1 MHTLLFEVCTAAT
14 MADRPR
20 TALFKYT
27 TLFWVGFIFVSFLFI
42 VDRMTIN
49 VFPRQRFSSL
59 GYKTGSDSDFAKSP
73 WSWQLNQAI
82 SRISGRYTM
91 VALNALFFTSMHSL
105 HERLASS
112 ALNRFVD
119 FTDETARLAIHRKVG
134 ISICFVTILH
144 VWGIL
149 FPAIFQEHTVGISV
163 GTFTWPLSERAPSG
177 LNSRIA
183 ETKHV
188 YMQVDDVYRL
198 VLMTI
203 FLGPVIYF
211 SVKRLASNYRF
222 GIRLHQFVMVMYFI
236 DIIRRHSHPHSW
248 FLNIPMFVLW
258 LLDKIAGFW
267 YRQQTVNVRKIIL
280 SENCM
285 LLHWKYKAGQSKE
298 ATNSIGAIVRMSGFG
313 CSDRGRS
320 LCTLEPSH
328 PFTSFCRRTMILQS
342 ISNTEW
348 DCAIIVRAYNK
359 SGSYTRKVMET
370 RFADFD
376 IRGPFPRF
384 AIPDLL
390 NSGLDLLLIGG
401 GSGSGFLIDTLIYIS
416 CQTPKIKFGKIKLVF
431 TSRDV
436 ELVRFWISIV
446 SDIYQQKPLLEGMVR
461 LKIVFTGKNNSISTI
476 RVKDVDMGTHIS
488 TGMNMGGGT
497 GMGKNGVREMGI
509 VTDIGMG
516 MNKNNV
522 KGMGKNIG
530 TSMVMGTGTDMG
542 TIYTDMDECM
552 GFSTDQTQNQVTVME
567 QTGTTFPWGIVQTK
581 RCDINAEAESLKK
594 GCAEGK
600 IGHVLCHGSKRLQIS
615 ARTSARKHGLVYH
628 ESHVSDD
635 GQARAADSAL
645 EEARCITSQRA
656 QRRMERLA
664 KKTPPSWF
672 RHEDGGFNNIYFH
685 NNPYFDDLP

>member
-1 MHTLLFEVCTAAT
+1 

-27 TLFWVGFIFVSFLFI
+27 TLFGVGFIFVSFLFI
-42 VDRMTIN
+42 VDRLTIN
-49 VFPRQRFSSL
+49 VYPRQMFSSQ

-82 SRISGRYTM
+82 SRVSGRYTM

-203 FLGPVIYF
+203 LLGPVIYF

-248 FLNIPMFVLW
+248 FLNIPMFLLW

-285 LLHWKYKAGQSKE
+285 LLLWKHKAGQSKE

-313 CSDRGRS
+313 FSDRGRS

-436 ELVRFWISIV
+436 ALVRFWISIV
-446 SDIYQQKPLLEGMVR
+446 SDIYQQKPQLEGMAR

-476 RVKDVDMGTHIS
+476 RVKDVDMGTHIRM
-488 TGMNMGGGT
+488 GMNMGTGT
-497 GMGKNGVREMGI
+497 DMGKNGVRDMGI

-516 MNKNNV
+516 MNKNNAKGIAGIV
-522 KGMGKNIG
+522 DLGIGVDTGTGRGTSMGMGNNIG
-530 TSMVMGTGTDMG
+530 TSVDMGTVTDMG

-552 GFSTDQTQNQVTVME
+552 AFSTDQTQNQETVMKL
-567 QTGTTFPWGIVQTK
+567 TGTPFPWGIVQTK

-594 GCAEGK
+594 ECAEGK
-600 IGHVLCHGSKRLQIS
+600 TGHVFCHGSKKLQIS
-615 ARTSARKHGLVYH
+615 ARTASRKHGLVYH

-635 GQARAADSAL
+635 GKVRAADSAL
-645 EEARCITSQRA
+645 EEAKCITSQRA

-672 RHEDGGFNNIYFH
+672 RQHLLSQQ
-685 NNPYFDDLP
+685 PLL